1 MATEEG
7 MSRSSVPQRHSRRC
21 CFLETSWTRRRR
33 HLEELIRERTSLLWA
48 SRKETALL
56 AAKFQGVFQHAPI
69 GMALT
74 DLEGQIMEA
83 NLALCKLLGYPAQEL
98 VGRRF
103 ADLICTQAD
112 IKGCAD
118 ILLTG
123 KDGKNVAVRCST
135 AAVKDDA
142 GATLFAIIIVED
154 RTAHIEAERALNLAS
169 SVVRS
174 SGDAIVTCDLRG
186 LVTGWNPAAEK
197 KFGISAHGAKGKNMW
212 RLLPQELAEAAAARL
227 AHINGP
233 NDTQAF
239 ETTCSA
245 GTGLTLE
252 VSVTVSPISDDD
264 GELVGWVVT
273 ARDITEQRRLGQEM
287 ARLDRLN
294 TLGELAAGMGHEVRN
309 PMTTVR
315 GYLQLLKQKAEF
327 AEYTR
332 HFTLMIEELDRMN
345 RIITEFLSIGAKKAD
360 AQRPYKL
367 GTIIREVQPL
377 LEAEALM
384 REMNL
389 CIDLSADDESLLLNT
404 TEIRQLL
411 LNLVRNGMDA
421 MSPGGNLRISTAR
434 QGHKT
439 VLGIEDTGCGIP
451 PEVMQR
457 LYTPF
462 LTTKEKGTGL
472 GLSICHNIAKRHNAE
487 IQVAYS
493 GSSGTRFE
501 VIFKH

>member
-1 MATEEG
+1 M
-7 MSRSSVPQRHSRRC
+7 
-21 CFLETSWTRRRR
+21 ETSWTKRRR
-33 HLEELIRERTSLLWA
+33 HLEELIRERTSQLWA

-56 AAKFQGVFQHAPI
+56 AAKFRGVFQHAPI

-74 DLEGQIMEA
+74 NLEGQIMEA
-83 NLALCKLLGYPAQEL
+83 NLALSKLLGYLPQEL
-98 VGRRF
+98 LGRRF
-103 ADLICTQAD
+103 ADLVCTRAD
-112 IKGCAD
+112 IKGGAD

-123 KDGKNVAVRCST
+123 KDGNNIAVRCST

-142 GATLFAIIIVED
+142 GDTLFAIIIVED
-154 RTAHIEAERALNLAS
+154 RTAHIETERALNLAS

-174 SGDAIVTCDLRG
+174 TGDAIVTCDLRG
-186 LVTGWNPAAEK
+186 LVTGWNPAAER
-197 KFGISAHGAKGKNMW
+197 KFGISSHDAKGKNMW
-212 RLLPQELAEAAAARL
+212 RLLPQDLAEAAAARL
-227 AHINGP
+227 VHIHGP
-233 NDTQAF
+233 NDAQAF

-245 GTGLTLE
+245 ATGLKLE
-252 VSVTVSPISDDD
+252 VSVTISPISDEDD
-264 GELVGWVVT
+264 EPAGWVVT
-273 ARDITEQRRLGQEM
+273 TRDITEQRRLGKEM

-332 HFTLMIEELDRMN
+332 YFTLMIEELDRMN
-345 RIITEFLSIGAKKAD
+345 RIITEFLSLGANKTD

-367 GTIIREVQPL
+367 GAIIREVQPL
-377 LEAEALM
+377 LEAEALL

-389 CIDLSADDESLLLNT
+389 CVDLCADEEPLRLNT

-421 MSPGGNLRISTAR
+421 MPRGGHLRISTAR
-434 QGHKT
+434 QGQRT

-451 PEVMQR
+451 QEVMER

-472 GLSICHNIAKRHNAE
+472 GLSICHNIAKRHQAE
-487 IQVAYS
+487 MQVAYS